1 MKWYSD
7 LWCGAEMQALDPEG
21 CGMGL
26 AFGYVGVP
34 LLILAAAVFIFIT
47 SKE

>member
-34 LLILAAAVFIFIT
+34 VLIVLAVVVFFLT
-47 SKE
+47 KE